1 MTTLMSKAED
11 KNRPTLISKFPGLLL
26 KKFIFQQNKMWV
38 LIKVLI
44 LQAFPDFAVN
54 VLKLKIMNE
63 DCVKFFADIIRKDT

>member
-1 MTTLMSKAED
+1 
-11 KNRPTLISKFPGLLL
+11 
-26 KKFIFQQNKMWV
+26 MWV